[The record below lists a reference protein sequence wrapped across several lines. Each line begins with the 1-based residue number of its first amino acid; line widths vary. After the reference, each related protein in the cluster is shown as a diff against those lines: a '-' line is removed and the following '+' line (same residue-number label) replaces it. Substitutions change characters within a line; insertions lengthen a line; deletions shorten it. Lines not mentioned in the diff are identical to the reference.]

1 MRLSSCVLLAAATLA
16 SAASAAPGVSCGRA
30 KTRIERAICAD
41 PRLRRADAELGQAY
55 GDVLRHTEG
64 PVRAAFIAQQS
75 AWISSRDGACATAT
89 PDCLAQAYAGR
100 QAQLDALSARVA
112 SSDLNLLNDTL
123 PLVLSGSWKAG
134 APRVL
139 GRPVAKPPLDLA
151 AAAADD
157 GLPGAGT
164 VVTGRPGKLCY
175 GADCFAA
182 GLEPIRLAGVYSDDR
197 ATALGIRP
205 GSPAYQVT
213 LTAVH
218 VIRLVQDHTGT
229 LLALF
234 DACAPLHR
242 SCVAAAQEWSPLD
255 RNAAIRRLSDDRPA
269 AGPPR

>member
-1 MRLSSCVLLAAATLA
+1 MRLSSCLLLAAATLA
-16 SAASAAPGVSCGRA
+16 SAASAAPNVSCGRA

-41 PRLRRADAELGQAY
+41 PGLRRADAELGQAY
-55 GDVLRHTEG
+55 GDVLRHTDG
-64 PVRAAFIAQQS
+64 PVRAGFIAQQS
-75 AWISSRDGACATAT
+75 AWIESRDGACSTAS

-112 SSDLNLLNDTL
+112 YSDLNLLNDTV

-139 GRPVAKPPLDLA
+139 DRSVATPPVDLA

-157 GLPGAGT
+157 GLPDAGT

-182 GLEPIRLAGVYSDDR
+182 GLEPIRLGAVYSDER
-197 ATALGIRP
+197 ATALGIQP

-218 VIRLVQDHTGT
+218 IIRFVQERTGT

-242 SCVAAAQEWSPLD
+242 SCVAAAQEWSPQD
-255 RNAAIRRLSDDRPA
+255 RNAAIRRLSDSRPA
-269 AGPPR
+269 AEQSR